1 MKPGEKAILKEI
13 PMATPRSTGDI
24 SDTTIGTAHDS
35 PDLAEADPAEITMR
49 SEETDDEFARF
60 EFTVHPSPDMS
71 GQEDTLSHRR
81 FIMDNPD
88 EHVHPSEEEFI
99 EVLSGEYGVA
109 FEGTDHI
116 LAAGDEITVPMN
128 TAHRHWNPTDQ
139 PIRVA
144 HEHHPAARKSEAI
157 FETLYALAQAD
168 RTDEKGIPNL
178 LQFAVINKAYPG
190 HVYRTDLPISVQKL
204 LFTLLAPIGR
214 LAGYEATYTRDDI
227 EDLR

>member
-1 MKPGEKAILKEI
+1 
-13 PMATPRSTGDI
+13 MAVNAP
-24 SDTTIGTAHDS
+24 
-35 PDLAEADPAEITMR
+35 PADPAEITIGA
-49 SEETDDEFARF
+49 EETDGEFARF
-60 EFTVHPSPDMS
+60 EFTVHRSPGTS
-71 GQEDTLSHRR
+71 GREETLSHRR
-81 FIMDNPD
+81 FIMDSPD
-88 EHVHPSEEEFI
+88 EHIHPSEAEFI

-116 LAAGDEITVPMN
+116 LAAGDNITVPMN

-144 HEHHPAARKSEAI
+144 HEHHPAARESEAI
-157 FETLYALAQAD
+157 FETLYTLAQAG
-168 RTDEKGIPNL
+168 RTDEKGFPNL

-190 HVYRTDLPISVQKL
+190 HAYRTDLPISVQKT

-214 LAGYEATYTRDDI
+214 LAGYEATHTRDDI